1 MKNLILIS
9 FALFA
14 FANIARAGKNDTL
27 KIQTQTYCDHCKV
40 CENCWGNMEKALMYT
55 KGVKKV
61 WYDDKTMLIT
71 VVYNG
76 KKTNAEKIRTAVSK
90 CGFDADQVKADAKAQ
105 SKLDGCCKKK
115 E

>member
-1 MKNLILIS
+1 MKKYLLIT

-14 FANIARAGKNDTL
+14 FTQISKAGTNDTL
-27 KIQTQTYCDHCKV
+27 KIQTQTYCDHCKE
-40 CENCWGNMEKALMYT
+40 CESCWGLMEKNLMYT

-71 VVYNG
+71 VVYNR
-76 KKTNAEKIRTAVSK
+76 KKTNAEKLRTAVSK